1 MPLAV
6 AFFLEISES
15 SEFSEISEIFEIS
28 EFSEFSESAHSGSI
42 LELLGKIAL
51 PVGKNVV
58 SLPRFFEVSSVMGN

>member
-6 AFFLEISES
+6 AFFSELSEISES
-15 SEFSEISEIFEIS
+15 SESSR
-28 EFSEFSESAHSGSI
+28 SGSI